1 MGISERMKFNDIGIR
16 KKLSQKKK
24 KTNRISQ
31 RIESDI
37 FLDRMY
43 IPSWLKYFVLSLKRK
58 KEEEEKEKVQPVYD
72 ENVSTIQWI
81 RDRIFRFM

>member
-16 KKLSQKKK
+16 KKLSQKK

-81 RDRIFRFM
+81 RDRIFRFT

>member
-81 RDRIFRFM
+81 RDRIFRFT

>member
-16 KKLSQKKK
+16 KKLSRKK

-81 RDRIFRFM
+81 RDRIFRFT